1 MNQQPKRALIVID
14 VQNEYVTGNLRIE
27 HPPIDQSL
35 ANIGRAMDAATA
47 ADIPVIVI
55 QHLTPEGAPIFARGG
70 HNAELHPLVGER
82 PRDHLIQKNMASA
95 FAGTD
100 LAAYLRLQQ
109 IDTLSVVG
117 YMTHNCDDSTVRQ
130 AFHEGWKVE
139 LLHDA
144 TGAPPYR
151 NAIGSASA
159 EEIHRVF
166 TVVMHTGFA
175 AVLSTDDWLNALHS
189 GEVPQ
194 PDSIYLSNQRAIAN
208 RCKSQANKSPA

>member
-1 MNQQPKRALIVID
+1 MNSQPKRALIVID

-27 HPPIDQSL
+27 YPPIEQSMN
-35 ANIGRAMDAATA
+35 NIGRAMDAATA
-47 ADIPVIVI
+47 AGIPVIVI
-55 QHLTPEGAPIFARGG
+55 QHLLPESAPIFATGS

-82 PRDHLIQKNMASA
+82 PRDHFIQKQMASS

-100 LAAYLRLQQ
+100 LADYLKRHD
-109 IDTLSVVG
+109 IDTLSVIG

-130 AFHEGWKVE
+130 AHHEGWNVE

-144 TGAPPYR
+144 AGSPPYR
-151 NAIGSASA
+151 NAMGAATA

-175 AVLSTDDWLNALHS
+175 AVLSTDAWINALAT

-194 PDSIYLSNQRAIAN
+194 PDNIYLSNQRAIAE
-208 RCKSQANKSPA
+208 R

>member
-1 MNQQPKRALIVID
+1 MSQQPKRALIVID

-27 HPPIDQSL
+27 YPPIEQSM

-47 ADIPVIVI
+47 AGIPVIVI
-55 QHLTPEGAPIFARGG
+55 QHLTPERAPIFATGS
-70 HNAELHPLVGER
+70 HNAELHPLVADR
-82 PRDHLIQKNMASA
+82 PRDHFIQKQMASS

-100 LAAYLRLQQ
+100 LAAYLKQHD
-109 IDTLSVVG
+109 IDTISVIG

-130 AFHEGWKVE
+130 AHHEGWKVE

-144 TGAPPYR
+144 AGSPPYR
-151 NAIGSASA
+151 NAMGSATA

-175 AVLSTDDWLNALHS
+175 AVLSTDEWLNALQT

-194 PDSIYLSNQRAIAN
+194 SDNIYLSNQRAIAN
-208 RCKSQANKSPA
+208 R

>member
-1 MNQQPKRALIVID
+1 MSQQPKRALIVID

-27 HPPIDQSL
+27 YPPIEQSM

-47 ADIPVIVI
+47 AGIPVIVI
-55 QHLTPEGAPIFARGG
+55 QHLLPEGAPIFATGSN
-70 HNAELHPLVGER
+70 NAELHPLVAER
-82 PRDHLIQKNMASA
+82 PRDHFIQKQMASS

-100 LAAYLRLQQ
+100 LAAYLKQHD
-109 IDTLSVVG
+109 IDTISVIG

-130 AFHEGWKVE
+130 AHHEGWKVE

-144 TGAPPYR
+144 AGSPPYR
-151 NAIGSASA
+151 NAMGSASA

-175 AVLSTDDWLNALHS
+175 AVLSTDEWLNALQT

-194 PDSIYLSNQRAIAN
+194 PDNIYLSNQRAIAG
-208 RCKSQANKSPA
+208 R

>member
-1 MNQQPKRALIVID
+1 MSQQPKRALIVID

-27 HPPIDQSL
+27 YPPIEQSM

-47 ADIPVIVI
+47 AGIPVIVI
-55 QHLTPEGAPIFARGG
+55 QHLTPEGAPIFATGS
-70 HNAELHPLVGER
+70 HNAELHPLVADR
-82 PRDHLIQKNMASA
+82 PRDHFIQKQMASS

-100 LAAYLRLQQ
+100 LAAYLKQHD
-109 IDTLSVVG
+109 IDTISVIG

-130 AFHEGWKVE
+130 AHHEGWKVE

-144 TGAPPYR
+144 AGSPPYR
-151 NAIGSASA
+151 NAMGSATA

-175 AVLSTDDWLNALHS
+175 AVLSTDEWLNALQT

-194 PDSIYLSNQRAIAN
+194 SDNIYLSNQRAIAN
-208 RCKSQANKSPA
+208 R

>member
-1 MNQQPKRALIVID
+1 MSQQPKRALIVID

-27 HPPIDQSL
+27 YPPIEQSL
-35 ANIGRAMDAATA
+35 TNIGRAMDAATA
-47 ADIPVIVI
+47 AGIPVIVI
-55 QHLTPEGAPIFARGG
+55 QHLTPEGAPIFATGSY
-70 HNAELHPLVGER
+70 NAELHPLVADR
-82 PRDHLIQKNMASA
+82 PRDHFIQKQMASS

-100 LAAYLRLQQ
+100 LAAYLKQHE
-109 IDTLSVVG
+109 IDTISVIG

-130 AFHEGWKVE
+130 AHHEGWKVE

-144 TGAPPYR
+144 AGSPPYR
-151 NAIGSASA
+151 NAMGAATA

-175 AVLSTDDWLNALHS
+175 AVVSTDEWLNALET

-194 PDSIYLSNQRAIAN
+194 PDNIYLSNQRAIAG
-208 RCKSQANKSPA
+208 R

>member
-1 MNQQPKRALIVID
+1 MSQQAKRALIVID

-27 HPPIDQSL
+27 YPPIEQSM

-47 ADIPVIVI
+47 AGIPVIVI
-55 QHLTPEGAPIFARGG
+55 QHLLPEGAPIFATGS
-70 HNAELHPLVGER
+70 HNAELHPLVAER
-82 PRDHLIQKNMASA
+82 PRDHFIQKQMASS

-100 LAAYLRLQQ
+100 LAAYLKQHE
-109 IDTLSVVG
+109 IDTLSVIG

-130 AFHEGWKVE
+130 AHHEGWKVE

-144 TGAPPYR
+144 AGSPPYR
-151 NAIGSASA
+151 NAMGSATA

-175 AVLSTDDWLNALHS
+175 AVLSTDDWLNALQT

-194 PDSIYLSNQRAIAN
+194 PDNIYLSNQRAIAD
-208 RCKSQANKSPA
+208 R

>member
-1 MNQQPKRALIVID
+1 MSQQAKRALIVID

-27 HPPIDQSL
+27 YPPIEQSM
-35 ANIGRAMDAATA
+35 ANIGRAMDAASA
-47 ADIPVIVI
+47 AGIPVIVI
-55 QHLTPEGAPIFARGG
+55 QHLLPEGAPIFATGS
-70 HNAELHPLVGER
+70 HNAELHPLVAER
-82 PRDHLIQKNMASA
+82 PRDHFIQKQMASS

-100 LAAYLRLQQ
+100 LAAYLKQHE
-109 IDTLSVVG
+109 IDTLSVIG

-130 AFHEGWKVE
+130 AHHEGWKVE

-144 TGAPPYR
+144 AGSPPYR
-151 NAIGSASA
+151 NAMGSASA

-175 AVLSTDDWLNALHS
+175 AVLSTDEWLNALQT

-194 PDSIYLSNQRAIAN
+194 PDNIYLSNQRAIAG
-208 RCKSQANKSPA
+208 R

>member
-1 MNQQPKRALIVID
+1 MSQQAKRALIVID

-27 HPPIDQSL
+27 YPPIEQSM

-47 ADIPVIVI
+47 AGIPVIVI
-55 QHLTPEGAPIFARGG
+55 QHLLPEGAPIFATGS
-70 HNAELHPLVGER
+70 HNAELHPLVAER
-82 PRDHLIQKNMASA
+82 PRDHFIQKQMASS

-100 LAAYLRLQQ
+100 LAAYLKQHE
-109 IDTLSVVG
+109 IDTLSVIG

-130 AFHEGWKVE
+130 AHHEGWKVE

-144 TGAPPYR
+144 AGSPPYR
-151 NAIGSASA
+151 NAMGSATA

-175 AVLSTDDWLNALHS
+175 AVLSTDEWLNALQT

-194 PDSIYLSNQRAIAN
+194 PDNIYLSNQRAIAG
-208 RCKSQANKSPA
+208 R

>member
-1 MNQQPKRALIVID
+1 MSQQAKRALIVID

-27 HPPIDQSL
+27 YPPIEQSM
-35 ANIGRAMDAATA
+35 ANIGRAMDAASA
-47 ADIPVIVI
+47 AGIPVIVI
-55 QHLTPEGAPIFARGG
+55 QHLLPEGAPIFATGS
-70 HNAELHPLVGER
+70 HNAELHPLVAGR
-82 PRDHLIQKNMASA
+82 PHDHFIQKQMASS

-100 LAAYLRLQQ
+100 LAAYLKRHE
-109 IDTLSVVG
+109 IDTLSVIG

-130 AFHEGWKVE
+130 AHHEGWKVE

-144 TGAPPYR
+144 AGSPPYR
-151 NAIGSASA
+151 NAMGSATA

-175 AVLSTDDWLNALHS
+175 AVLSTDEWLNALQT

-194 PDSIYLSNQRAIAN
+194 PDNIYLSNQRAIAD
-208 RCKSQANKSPA
+208 R